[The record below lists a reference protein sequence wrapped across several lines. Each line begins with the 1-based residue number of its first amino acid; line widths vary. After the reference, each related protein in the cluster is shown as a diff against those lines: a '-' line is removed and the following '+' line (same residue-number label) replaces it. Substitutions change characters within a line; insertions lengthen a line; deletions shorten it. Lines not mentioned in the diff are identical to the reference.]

1 MSRNNARES
10 RSRWQSG
17 LPWLRY
23 CSIAAAACALSAC
36 GAATAHLDTSTRNV
50 RLAASTTTTVGSTT
64 TGTGSTTTT
73 LGSTTTSSAVA
84 VPACT
89 SSQLQFILLT
99 EGPVQPYEFL
109 WSMGFRNTGTT
120 PCMLVGFPQLKVLNP
135 AGTQIAVPVQDAQ
148 QLQNGW
154 PVEVVANVTVQA
166 GAVAGFY
173 LVYIH
178 NPANVCD
185 VGPTTLEAIPP
196 GQSQAIVFS
205 THSAFRVCSTD
216 VVYVSPV
223 HVGDALP
230 AIGASS

>member
-50 RLAASTTTTVGSTT
+50 RLAA
-64 TGTGSTTTT
+64 STTTT

-154 PVEVVANVTVQA
+154 PVEVVANVTGTWIAHSDQGVRA
-166 GAVAGFY
+166 DRAT
-173 LVYIH
+173 IH
-178 NPANVCD
+178 
-185 VGPTTLEAIPP
+185 
-196 GQSQAIVFS
+196 
-205 THSAFRVCSTD
+205 H
-216 VVYVSPV
+216 
-223 HVGDALP
+223 
-230 AIGASS
+230 